1 MFPYPA
7 EISGLKAWFDASAA
21 SYMSTSTTTNTAPG
35 NGGNV
40 NRWLDQS
47 GNGYHAT
54 KKTGQPKWDNDG
66 FNGKGTIDLTND
78 SFTID
83 NSASDFDGW
92 EDLTVVTT
100 LYQTAFDHFCVIL
113 GKSNQT
119 GWANSN
125 SHPFAW
131 TLNVHRA
138 DYTGHKIW
146 GPAINTS
153 TGGNTYQTTNSHAIW
168 THSSFTGGPSVLTMR
183 YSSSDTSNNLVF
195 KINGSTHKTATLSG
209 SLKSQTS
216 IPVGIGGEGG
226 GADPWTG
233 RISELMIFNAR
244 LDDNQL
250 EQMES
255 YLANKYEITSKLP
268 AGHLAQP
275 VEGADISLHWGTND
289 GGTNESDWVNTVSI
303 GKKSSKMKIWLDAS
317 DANSFTLSGSA
328 VTAWNNKAGESF
340 NFDQK
345 SGDPSRVA
353 STQLGNVVNFDGND
367 QLWTNDPFKPSEFT
381 MLSVAR
387 YTGGGNGRL
396 ITSKDRNWLFG
407 FHSNKRNQ
415 FYFEGWINNS
425 GTYDTEWH
433 LHAATVN
440 NQDQANCW
448 TDLTKLVTDNTSAHN
463 SNYQPSKLSLG
474 AYSNVSE
481 ASKGE
486 VAELIAFDSV
496 LSTADRQKIEGYL
509 AHKWG
514 LSSIL
519 PNTHPAKSA
528 SIITSPADID
538 THTVNLS
545 NLVSGNT
552 YYYRVKVTNSEGT
565 DWADSTAS
573 FTSESALSLNSGNL
587 LFDTSGPTP
596 SWSASDGTSG
606 NGVLETLSWTDSQSN
621 TIQYKSAKYS
631 FESLTIGDG
640 VNVTL
645 MGDNPIHIDIT
656 GDGTINA
663 VLDANGS
670 HGNTGYLTQM
680 VSGNLGGGEGGS
692 SWFGGG
698 RLDDSPKL
706 GTGPTHLVGS
716 SPFNSGGARK
726 KKGTLTGLVGGQ
738 AAGGGSYGGSGARSE
753 TSGGSDDYGSHA
765 ITGGTY
771 GNINVDALLAGS
783 GGGGGWMAKGGTG
796 GGAIKIT
803 AGGTLTIGA
812 DIFADGGQ
820 GGSHPDSIADGMSG
834 SLQFWYDSSD
844 PQTVIKD
851 ANGKVSYWNDKVSNR
866 HLAQATGTKQPTHGT
881 RLANG
886 KTVMDF
892 DGGDWMESINN
903 VPMSQSH
910 FQLWVVAQVDS
921 VNNENDS
928 IFAYRETSNDYQFCA
943 GHASNFYAQFK
954 ADTGYGSTNTFSNG
968 TDLKGK
974 PIVIFIRNGTQV
986 FINGVHKGNI
996 SGGSSSNSNK
1006 FLVGANRTVDQ
1017 PFDGWIGEVFCLN
1030 HYPYDRYQDK
1040 GTRYLMG
1047 KWGVDAH
1054 LESSNSYN
1062 DAHVLGGSGSGG
1074 SIYLKAANLVINSG
1088 VNITANGGAAA
1099 PDMDRGG
1106 NTDATDGGG
1115 EGPAAGGGG
1124 RVYLEGTTSF
1134 VNNGSVDNSN
1144 LTSTGGQSQ
1153 VRQYGG
1159 TPRHGDDG
1167 TVRVVRPQV
1176 SSLEFTSG
1184 TLTVN
1189 ADAGEI
1195 THSDGSFM
1203 LGEIDG

>member
-1 MFPYPA
+1 M
-7 EISGLKAWFDASAA
+7 
-21 SYMSTSTTTNTAPG
+21 
-35 NGGNV
+35 
-40 NRWLDQS
+40 
-47 GNGYHAT
+47 
-54 KKTGQPKWDNDG
+54 
-66 FNGKGTIDLTND
+66 
-78 SFTID
+78 
-83 NSASDFDGW
+83 
-92 EDLTVVTT
+92 
-100 LYQTAFDHFCVIL
+100 
-113 GKSNQT
+113 
-119 GWANSN
+119 
-125 SHPFAW
+125 
-131 TLNVHRA
+131 
-138 DYTGHKIW
+138 
-146 GPAINTS
+146 
-153 TGGNTYQTTNSHAIW
+153 
-168 THSSFTGGPSVLTMR
+168 
-183 YSSSDTSNNLVF
+183 
-195 KINGSTHKTATLSG
+195 
-209 SLKSQTS
+209 
-216 IPVGIGGEGG
+216 
-226 GADPWTG
+226 
-233 RISELMIFNAR
+233 
-244 LDDNQL
+244 
-250 EQMES
+250 
-255 YLANKYEITSKLP
+255 
-268 AGHLAQP
+268 
-275 VEGADISLHWGTND
+275 
-289 GGTNESDWVNTVSI
+289 
-303 GKKSSKMKIWLDAS
+303 
-317 DANSFTLSGSA
+317 
-328 VTAWNNKAGESF
+328 
-340 NFDQK
+340 
-345 SGDPSRVA
+345 
-353 STQLGNVVNFDGND
+353 
-367 QLWTNDPFKPSEFT
+367 
-381 MLSVAR
+381 VAR
-387 YTGGGNGRL
+387 V
-396 ITSKDRNWLFG
+396 
-407 FHSNKRNQ
+407 Q
-415 FYFEGWINNS
+415 
-425 GTYDTEWH
+425 
-433 LHAATVN
+433 
-440 NQDQANCW
+440 
-448 TDLTKLVTDNTSAHN
+448 
-463 SNYQPSKLSLG
+463 
-474 AYSNVSE
+474 
-481 ASKGE
+481 
-486 VAELIAFDSV
+486 
-496 LSTADRQKIEGYL
+496 
-509 AHKWG
+509 
-514 LSSIL
+514 
-519 PNTHPAKSA
+519 
-528 SIITSPADID
+528 
-538 THTVNLS
+538 
-545 NLVSGNT
+545 
-552 YYYRVKVTNSEGT
+552 
-565 DWADSTAS
+565 
-573 FTSESALSLNSGNL
+573 
-587 LFDTSGPTP
+587 GPRP
-596 SWSASDGTSG
+596 
-606 NGVLETLSWTDSQSN
+606 
-621 TIQYKSAKYS
+621 
-631 FESLTIGDG
+631 
-640 VNVTL
+640 
-645 MGDNPIHIDIT
+645 
-656 GDGTINA
+656 
-663 VLDANGS
+663 
-670 HGNTGYLTQM
+670 
-680 VSGNLGGGEGGS
+680 
-692 SWFGGG
+692 
-698 RLDDSPKL
+698 
-706 GTGPTHLVGS
+706 
-716 SPFNSGGARK
+716 
-726 KKGTLTGLVGGQ
+726 
-738 AAGGGSYGGSGARSE
+738 
-753 TSGGSDDYGSHA
+753 SGGSDDYGSHA

-1203 LGEIDG
+1203 LGEIAIKPTPLRMVPPTLTSSPLSPQTKSLWAPV

>member
-1 MFPYPA
+1 
-7 EISGLKAWFDASAA
+7 
-21 SYMSTSTTTNTAPG
+21 
-35 NGGNV
+35 
-40 NRWLDQS
+40 
-47 GNGYHAT
+47 
-54 KKTGQPKWDNDG
+54 
-66 FNGKGTIDLTND
+66 
-78 SFTID
+78 
-83 NSASDFDGW
+83 
-92 EDLTVVTT
+92 
-100 LYQTAFDHFCVIL
+100 
-113 GKSNQT
+113 
-119 GWANSN
+119 
-125 SHPFAW
+125 
-131 TLNVHRA
+131 
-138 DYTGHKIW
+138 
-146 GPAINTS
+146 
-153 TGGNTYQTTNSHAIW
+153 
-168 THSSFTGGPSVLTMR
+168 
-183 YSSSDTSNNLVF
+183 
-195 KINGSTHKTATLSG
+195 
-209 SLKSQTS
+209 
-216 IPVGIGGEGG
+216 
-226 GADPWTG
+226 
-233 RISELMIFNAR
+233 
-244 LDDNQL
+244 
-250 EQMES
+250 
-255 YLANKYEITSKLP
+255 
-268 AGHLAQP
+268 
-275 VEGADISLHWGTND
+275 
-289 GGTNESDWVNTVSI
+289 
-303 GKKSSKMKIWLDAS
+303 
-317 DANSFTLSGSA
+317 
-328 VTAWNNKAGESF
+328 
-340 NFDQK
+340 
-345 SGDPSRVA
+345 
-353 STQLGNVVNFDGND
+353 
-367 QLWTNDPFKPSEFT
+367 
-381 MLSVAR
+381 
-387 YTGGGNGRL
+387 
-396 ITSKDRNWLFG
+396 
-407 FHSNKRNQ
+407 
-415 FYFEGWINNS
+415 
-425 GTYDTEWH
+425 
-433 LHAATVN
+433 
-440 NQDQANCW
+440 
-448 TDLTKLVTDNTSAHN
+448 
-463 SNYQPSKLSLG
+463 
-474 AYSNVSE
+474 
-481 ASKGE
+481 

-552 YYYRVKVTNSEGT
+552 YYYRVKVSNSEGT

-587 LFDTSGPTP
+587 FFDTSGPTP

-621 TIQYKSAKYS
+621 TIQYNVAKYS

-670 HGNTGYLTQM
+670 HGNTGYLTTM

-692 SWFGGG
+692 SWFGAS

-753 TSGGSDDYGSHA
+753 PSGGSDNYGSHA

-820 GGSHPDSIADGMSG
+820 GGSHPDSIADGMGG
-834 SLQFWYDSSD
+834 SLQFWYDASD

-866 HLAQATGTKQPTHGT
+866 HLAQATGANQPTHGT

-921 VNNENDS
+921 VWSEYES
-928 IFAYRETSNDYQFCA
+928 IFSYRDTNNDYQFDA
-943 GHASNFYAQFK
+943 GHASNFYGQLR
-954 ADTGYGSTNTFSNG
+954 ADTAYGSTVTASNA
-968 TDLKGK
+968 DLKGK
-974 PIVIFIRNGTQV
+974 PMVILIRNGKDI
-986 FINGVHKGNI
+986 FINGDYKASI
-996 SGGSSSNSNK
+996 SGGTAVNNNK
-1006 FLVGANRTVDQ
+1006 FLVGANRSLSE

-1184 TLTVN
+1184 TLDCKCRCGRDYPFGRVFY
-1189 ADAGEI
+1189 AR
-1195 THSDGSFM
+1195 
-1203 LGEIDG
+1203 

>member
-1 MFPYPA
+1 MKYALFSQSSADWVKAEYDNQKSSQSLISYGSITGPRMITSDLTASGTYNTAFTYTITASDPSNISSRVPYGLPEGLAKDASTGVISGTPSVAGDFPISLVVNYSNDDGDVTDTDSLNDKLGNSDASASDAIILNLSIAPTAPSIDAQPA
-7 EISGLKAWFDASAA
+7 TFVSATNANFEGNLTSSGGQDTTVLVYYGTSDGGTTAGSWATVLNTGDHSEGMVKAFIGDLLPSTTYYYRMRAYNDAAPDGVWTSSTTSFTTSSSSQAIASNGALVNRTATGVEIAAKLTAYGTGNVVPDVPLPNEISGLKAWFDASAA

-54 KKTGQPKWDNDG
+54 KKTGQPIWDNDG
-66 FNGKGTIDLTND
+66 FNGKGAVDLTND

-92 EDLTVVTT
+92 DDLTVVTT

-153 TGGNTYQTTNSHAIW
+153 TGGNTYQTTGSGAIW
-168 THSSFTGGPSVLTMR
+168 THSSFTGGPSVLTLR

-255 YLANKYEITSKLP
+255 YLANKYEISSKLP
-268 AGHLAQP
+268 ADHLAQP
-275 VEGADISLHWGTND
+275 VKGADITLHWGSND

-345 SGDPSRVA
+345 SGDPSRIE
-353 STQLGNVVNFDGND
+353 STYLGNVVNFDGND
-367 QLWTNDPFKPSEFT
+367 QLWTNDPFKPNEFT

-387 YTGGGNGRL
+387 YTGGQNGRL
-396 ITSKDRNWLFG
+396 ISSKDRNWLFG

-415 FYFEGWINNS
+415 FYFEGWINDS
-425 GTYDTEWH
+425 GNYDTEWH
-433 LHAATVN
+433 LHAATMN

-448 TDLTKLVTDNTSAHN
+448 TDLTQLVTDNTSAHN

-474 AYSNVSE
+474 AYSNVNE

-486 VAELIAFDSV
+486 VAELIVFNSV
-496 LSTADRQKIEGYL
+496 LSTSDRQKIEGYL

-552 YYYRVKVTNSEGT
+552 YYYRVKVTNSEGA

-573 FTSESALSLNSGNL
+573 FKSESALSLNSGNL

-596 SWSASDGTSG
+596 SWSASDGTGG

-621 TIQYKSAKYS
+621 TIQYKVAKYS
-631 FESLTIGDG
+631 L
-640 VNVTL
+640 
-645 MGDNPIHIDIT
+645 NP
-656 GDGTINA
+656 
-663 VLDANGS
+663 
-670 HGNTGYLTQM
+670 
-680 VSGNLGGGEGGS
+680 
-692 SWFGGG
+692 
-698 RLDDSPKL
+698 
-706 GTGPTHLVGS
+706 
-716 SPFNSGGARK
+716 
-726 KKGTLTGLVGGQ
+726 
-738 AAGGGSYGGSGARSE
+738 
-753 TSGGSDDYGSHA
+753 
-765 ITGGTY
+765 
-771 GNINVDALLAGS
+771 
-783 GGGGGWMAKGGTG
+783 
-796 GGAIKIT
+796 
-803 AGGTLTIGA
+803 
-812 DIFADGGQ
+812 
-820 GGSHPDSIADGMSG
+820 
-834 SLQFWYDSSD
+834 
-844 PQTVIKD
+844 
-851 ANGKVSYWNDKVSNR
+851 
-866 HLAQATGTKQPTHGT
+866 
-881 RLANG
+881 
-886 KTVMDF
+886 
-892 DGGDWMESINN
+892 
-903 VPMSQSH
+903 
-910 FQLWVVAQVDS
+910 
-921 VNNENDS
+921 
-928 IFAYRETSNDYQFCA
+928 
-943 GHASNFYAQFK
+943 
-954 ADTGYGSTNTFSNG
+954 
-968 TDLKGK
+968 
-974 PIVIFIRNGTQV
+974 
-986 FINGVHKGNI
+986 
-996 SGGSSSNSNK
+996 
-1006 FLVGANRTVDQ
+1006 
-1017 PFDGWIGEVFCLN
+1017 
-1030 HYPYDRYQDK
+1030 
-1040 GTRYLMG
+1040 
-1047 KWGVDAH
+1047 
-1054 LESSNSYN
+1054 
-1062 DAHVLGGSGSGG
+1062 
-1074 SIYLKAANLVINSG
+1074 
-1088 VNITANGGAAA
+1088 
-1099 PDMDRGG
+1099 
-1106 NTDATDGGG
+1106 
-1115 EGPAAGGGG
+1115 
-1124 RVYLEGTTSF
+1124 
-1134 VNNGSVDNSN
+1134 
-1144 LTSTGGQSQ
+1144 
-1153 VRQYGG
+1153 
-1159 TPRHGDDG
+1159 
-1167 TVRVVRPQV
+1167 
-1176 SSLEFTSG
+1176 
-1184 TLTVN
+1184 
-1189 ADAGEI
+1189 
-1195 THSDGSFM
+1195 
-1203 LGEIDG
+1203 